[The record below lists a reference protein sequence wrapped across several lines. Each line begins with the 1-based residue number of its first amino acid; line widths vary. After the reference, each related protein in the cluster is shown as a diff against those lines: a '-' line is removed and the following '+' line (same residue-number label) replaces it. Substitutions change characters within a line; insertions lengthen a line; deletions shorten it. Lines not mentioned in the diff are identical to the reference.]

1 MANIAQTPI
10 FSWKDIDSSSDLDRL
25 RLVLLALPDEPVVA
39 ALEKRRGRGRD
50 DYPVRAT
57 WNALLAGIVF
67 QHKSIASLRR
77 ELMRNGELRA
87 LCGFDIHLGAA
98 AVPSDYAF
106 SRFLKLLSGRQELLG
121 QMFHQLVERLG
132 EQLPELG
139 GKLAVD
145 AKAIPSFGRPVT
157 DEAKQHQPD
166 RRRDLDAD
174 WGTKSYKGQR
184 KDGSQWEK
192 TKRWF
197 GYKLHLLVDSHY
209 ELPLGFKITQAS
221 AGDTTWLL
229 PLVDDL
235 ADRHPDLKKRAQ
247 ELSADRA
254 YDSAENKAA
263 LWDHHDIKPL
273 IDHRLLWKEDAGQ
286 PRLLF
291 DDRADVFLYDEMGK
305 LYCQGPSEKR
315 GEDELR
321 ELYFCGFERERQ
333 TLKYRCPA
341 AAWDSHCPGRKQCEA
356 NVNVGDYGRVVRV
369 PLNKNRR
376 IFTPIARPSPKWKK
390 AYNRRSAVERVNSRI
405 DLVLG
410 FEHHTIRGQKKMTVR
425 MTLALAVMLAMALGR
440 IHVGQKKKLRSITE
454 PVKRAA

>member
-1 MANIAQTPI
+1 MAIIPQTPL
-10 FSWKDIDSSSDLDRL
+10 FSWEDIDSSSDLDRL

-39 ALEKRRGRGRD
+39 ALEKHRGRGRD
-50 DYPVRAT
+50 DYPVRPV

-67 QHKSIASLRR
+67 QHPHIASLRR

-87 LCGFDIHLGAA
+87 LCGFEIHLGAA
-98 AVPSDYAF
+98 AVPSDDAF
-106 SRFLKLLSGRQELLG
+106 SRFLKLLLDNQALLDE
-121 QMFHQLVERLG
+121 MFHQLVEQLK

-157 DEAKQHQPD
+157 DEEKKQGHD

-197 GYKLHLLVDSHY
+197 GYKLHLLVDSRY
-209 ELPLGFKITQAS
+209 ELPLGFEVTKAS
-221 AGDTTWLL
+221 AGDTPWLL

-235 ADRHPDLKKRAQ
+235 ADRHPELKKRAR

-254 YDSAENKAA
+254 YDAAENKAV

-273 IDHRLLWKEDAGQ
+273 IDHRLLWKEDPGQ

-291 DDRADVFLYDEMGK
+291 GDRADVFLYDEMGK
-305 LYCQGPSEKR
+305 LYCQCPSERR

-321 ELYFCGFERERQ
+321 ELYFCGFERDRQ
-333 TLKYRCPA
+333 ALKYRCPA
-341 AAWDSHCPGRKQCEA
+341 AAWDSRCPGRTQCEA
-356 NVNVGDYGRVVRV
+356 NANVGDFGRVLRV
-369 PLNKNRR
+369 PLETDRR
-376 IFTPIARPSPKWKK
+376 IFTPIARPSPKWQK
-390 AYNRRSAVERVNSRI
+390 AYKRRSAVERVNSRL
-405 DLVLG
+405 DQVLG
-410 FEHHTIRGQKKMTVR
+410 FEHHTIRGQRKMTVR
-425 MTLALAVMLAMALGR
+425 VTLALAVMLAMALGR
-440 IHVGQKKKLRSITE
+440 VRLGQKKKLRSITA